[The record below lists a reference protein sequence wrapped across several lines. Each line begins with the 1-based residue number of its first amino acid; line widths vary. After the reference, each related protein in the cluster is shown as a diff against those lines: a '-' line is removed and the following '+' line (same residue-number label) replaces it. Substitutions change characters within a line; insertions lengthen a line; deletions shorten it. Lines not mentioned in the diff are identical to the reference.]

1 MFKREFTP
9 AARGFNVSVGY
20 LQGCESAWTH
30 VAACCGAHT
39 PTADQGYVCD
49 APKGKDYR
57 GYDWFDNGTP
67 DLSANGTNSA
77 ELIRAAA
84 TRFYAA
90 RPASSTPTFVYLA
103 AQNIHAPYTCE
114 ARYRQQYAADPS
126 MTEAEKTMFGYLTE
140 LDDVVGDVVAAMKAA
155 GRYDHSLII
164 FSSDNGAPP
173 AHDVRGRNWPF
184 RGHKSQIWEG
194 GTRVAGF
201 VHAPSLL
208 PASVR
213 GTRSRELYHVTDW
226 LPTIVGVAGGTVP
239 SALSGYNI
247 FPSLAGGG
255 PSPRHEMLYNINPLC
270 DGGQAG
276 PPKAGIR
283 EGRWKLLAYC
293 YSIAG
298 IAGGTTTGP
307 IAPAGGLPKDWPG
320 GNDTVVLFDL
330 EADPGET
337 TSVAAHHPDVVARL
351 TARLAAHAAASVEP
365 MQWDPP
371 FQGPDYQCAS
381 CPLRPAVASPFDAW
395 TPWMDP
401 APGRIDT

>member
-1 MFKREFTP
+1 MFKRDFTP

-49 APKGKDYR
+49 APEGKDYR

-67 DLSANGTNSA
+67 DLSANGTSSA

-84 TRFYAA
+84 TRFYGA

-173 AHDVRGRNWPF
+173 ARDVRGRNWPF

-226 LPTIVGVAGGTVP
+226 LPTIVG
-239 SALSGYNI
+239 S
-247 FPSLAGGG
+247 
-255 PSPRHEMLYNINPLC
+255 
-270 DGGQAG
+270 Q
-276 PPKAGIR
+276 
-283 EGRWKLLAYC
+283 
-293 YSIAG
+293 
-298 IAGGTTTGP
+298 
-307 IAPAGGLPKDWPG
+307 
-320 GNDTVVLFDL
+320 
-330 EADPGET
+330 
-337 TSVAAHHPDVVARL
+337 SV
-351 TARLAAHAAASVEP
+351 T
-365 MQWDPP
+365 
-371 FQGPDYQCAS
+371 
-381 CPLRPAVASPFDAW
+381 
-395 TPWMDP
+395 
-401 APGRIDT
+401 

>member
-67 DLSANGTNSA
+67 EISANGTNSA

-103 AQNIHAPYTCE
+103 AQNIHMPYTCE

-164 FSSDNGAPP
+164 FSS
-173 AHDVRGRNWPF
+173 
-184 RGHKSQIWEG
+184 
-194 GTRVAGF
+194 
-201 VHAPSLL
+201 
-208 PASVR
+208 
-213 GTRSRELYHVTDW
+213 
-226 LPTIVGVAGGTVP
+226 GVMLG
-239 SALSGYNI
+239 SA
-247 FPSLAGGG
+247 
-255 PSPRHEMLYNINPLC
+255 
-270 DGGQAG
+270 
-276 PPKAGIR
+276 
-283 EGRWKLLAYC
+283 AYC
-293 YSIAG
+293 
-298 IAGGTTTGP
+298 
-307 IAPAGGLPKDWPG
+307 W
-320 GNDTVVLFDL
+320 
-330 EADPGET
+330 
-337 TSVAAHHPDVVARL
+337 R
-351 TARLAAHAAASVEP
+351 
-365 MQWDPP
+365 
-371 FQGPDYQCAS
+371 
-381 CPLRPAVASPFDAW
+381 
-395 TPWMDP
+395 
-401 APGRIDT
+401 